1 VRGRLA
7 SALAIA
13 LLLCALLSGPGLAA
27 NQANDEQAP
36 TLLDEAGKVAVSAV
50 DKAIAK
56 ARPLLER
63 YGYPAVF
70 IAIGVE
76 GFGSPAPGQTLLI
89 AGAIDAVDGSLSI
102 VMLVLLAMLATVL
115 GNSLGY
121 LIGRL
126 GGRPLLRKLPI
137 SEARLARVEALF
149 ERYGGAFILLARFVD
164 GPRQLNGIMAGML
177 EMPWWRFSLWN
188 LLGAMIWVAVWG
200 LGTWWLDRDI
210 GAILAVVER
219 IEPLAIALAVATLL
233 AGLVYL
239 WRRH

>member
-1 VRGRLA
+1 VTGRLA
-7 SALAIA
+7 SALATA
-13 LLLCALLSGPGLAA
+13 LLLCALLSGPGLGA
-27 NQANDEQAP
+27 NQSSDEQAP
-36 TLLDEAGKVAVSAV
+36 TLLDEAGEVAVSVV
-50 DKAIAK
+50 DKAVAK

-76 GFGSPAPGQTLLI
+76 GFGIPAPGQTLLI

-102 VMLVLLAMLATVL
+102 AMLVLLAMLATVL

-188 LLGAMIWVAVWG
+188 LLGALIWVAVWG

-219 IEPLAIALAVATLL
+219 IEPLAIALAVAALL